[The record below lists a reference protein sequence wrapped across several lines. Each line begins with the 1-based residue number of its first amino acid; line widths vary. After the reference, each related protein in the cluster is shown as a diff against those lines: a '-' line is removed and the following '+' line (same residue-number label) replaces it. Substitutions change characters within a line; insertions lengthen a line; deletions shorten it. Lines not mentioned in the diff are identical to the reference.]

1 MRNNESHGLGAGIS
15 NSGFL
20 QIFNCTIDG
29 NAIIAFFTDAGG
41 GGDLTSGGGIFNSVA
56 AKVEIYSST
65 ISGNRANRG
74 GGIENR
80 GFLEIT
86 NSTISGNMVN
96 GGGGGIRN
104 RATGNVSIAFSTITN
119 NVARLNGRG
128 ESTIFTPH
136 PRTGGGIQNL
146 GTISMGDT
154 ILALNGQPDR
164 GISISPL
171 DPEYSPD
178 CYSSS
183 TDPYG
188 KGTFLSYRRNVV
200 GVVNQ
205 NFDIQDYIYGMETVG
220 QPFFDKL
227 GGPLNPLDPGLSPL
241 DSLGR
246 PTTPVLKN
254 NGGPTETHALL
265 PGSPAI
271 DFAGPRHNAFSD
283 FFDCPETDQ
292 RGGLRPAGIRCDAG
306 AFELGTPDD
315 ITTSLKITRGA
326 FSYNRAT
333 KQMKQ
338 TITLRNT
345 TDSRITAQVF
355 LVLDNLNLPLANKDG
370 VSVNVDPKK
379 PPSPYLTVV
388 CNLSLSECLHALP
401 PGVDESFTLIFDD
414 PSAQR
419 PQYTTRVLAGAGVP

>member
-1 MRNNESHGLGAGIS
+1 MGKPGGWVAVSLLTVEAPSVLSNSVMRNNESHGLGAGIS

-146 GTISMGDT
+146 GTISM
-154 ILALNGQPDR
+154 
-164 GISISPL
+164 
-171 DPEYSPD
+171 
-178 CYSSS
+178 
-183 TDPYG
+183 
-188 KGTFLSYRRNVV
+188 
-200 GVVNQ
+200 
-205 NFDIQDYIYGMETVG
+205 
-220 QPFFDKL
+220 
-227 GGPLNPLDPGLSPL
+227 
-241 DSLGR
+241 
-246 PTTPVLKN
+246 
-254 NGGPTETHALL
+254 
-265 PGSPAI
+265 
-271 DFAGPRHNAFSD
+271 
-283 FFDCPETDQ
+283 
-292 RGGLRPAGIRCDAG
+292 
-306 AFELGTPDD
+306 
-315 ITTSLKITRGA
+315 
-326 FSYNRAT
+326 
-333 KQMKQ
+333 
-338 TITLRNT
+338 
-345 TDSRITAQVF
+345 
-355 LVLDNLNLPLANKDG
+355 
-370 VSVNVDPKK
+370 
-379 PPSPYLTVV
+379 
-388 CNLSLSECLHALP
+388 
-401 PGVDESFTLIFDD
+401 
-414 PSAQR
+414 
-419 PQYTTRVLAGAGVP
+419 